1 LAAGN
6 HQPAALGLHSRGTR
20 GRTGHAA
27 ARTVALAAPLAFA
40 IVLAGLGAVQA
51 AQVLT
56 GGPAH
61 RLALSP
67 ANQDAFGLA
76 RPIHSLYAVGQSVPT
91 SFGVVAV
98 ESAAKIAGLTAK
110 DLAGVTHGIQNLIR
124 PDQVQVQLAVEL
136 TNLRNHPVAYTPD
149 QFRLVSTT
157 SSTPLPVFSTN
168 LHPNTLQPEASID
181 GTLNFVV
188 PRNGAKLVLEFRDQG
203 RARPIRIDL
212 GRIDRTPANAFA
224 GYHHH

>member
-1 LAAGN
+1 LAAVN
-6 HQPAALGLHSRGTR
+6 HQPAAPGRHEYGTR
-20 GRTGHAA
+20 GQTGHAA
-27 ARTVALAAPLAFA
+27 ARTIALVAPLAFA

-61 RLALSP
+61 QLALSP

-76 RPIHSLYAVGQSVPT
+76 RPIHGLYAVGQSVPT
-91 SFGVVAV
+91 GFGVVAV
-98 ESAAKIAGLTAK
+98 ESATKIAGLTAK
-110 DLAGVTHGIQNLIR
+110 DLSGATHGIQNLIR

-149 QFRLVSTT
+149 QFRLVSST

-168 LHPNTLQPEASID
+168 LHPNMLQPEASID
-181 GTLNFVV
+181 GTLAFVA
-188 PRNGAKLVLEFRDQG
+188 PRNGAKLLLEFRDKS
-203 RARPIRIDL
+203 RTRPIRIDL
-212 GRIDRTPANAFA
+212 GRIDRTPANALA

>member
-1 LAAGN
+1 MYRVTISS
-6 HQPAALGLHSRGTR
+6 PAAV
-20 GRTGHAA
+20 
-27 ARTVALAAPLAFA
+27 RTVALAAPLACA
-40 IVLAGLGAVQA
+40 IVLVGLGAIQA

-61 RLALSP
+61 RLGLSP

-76 RPIHSLYAVGQSVPT
+76 RPIHGLYAVGQAVPT

-98 ESAAKIAGLTAK
+98 QYADKIAGLTAK

-124 PDQVQVQLAVEL
+124 PDQVQVQVAVEL
-136 TNLRNHPVAYTPD
+136 TNLRPHPVAYAPA
-149 QFRLVSTT
+149 QFHLVSTG
-157 SSTPLPVFSTN
+157 SSTPLAVFATS
-168 LHPNTLQPEASID
+168 LQPNALQPAASID
-181 GTLNFVV
+181 GTLTFVA
-188 PRNGAKLVLEFRDQG
+188 PRNGAKLVLEFRDPG
-203 RARPIRIDL
+203 RAQPLRIDL

>member
-1 LAAGN
+1 M
-6 HQPAALGLHSRGTR
+6 HRVTTSSP
-20 GRTGHAA
+20 AA
-27 ARTVALAAPLAFA
+27 ARTIALAAPLALA
-40 IVLAGLGAVQA
+40 IVLVGLGALQA

-56 GGPAH
+56 GGPAP
-61 RLALSP
+61 RLALSA
-67 ANQDAFGLA
+67 ANQDAFGRA
-76 RPIHSLYAVGQSVPT
+76 RPIHGLYAVGQSVPT

-98 ESAAKIAGLTAK
+98 QYADKIAGLTAK

-124 PDQVQVQLAVEL
+124 PDQVQVQVAVEL
-136 TNLRNHPVAYTPD
+136 TNLRNHPVAYAPD
-149 QFRLVSTT
+149 QFRLVSTG
-157 SSTPLPVFSTN
+157 SSTPLSVFATS
-168 LHPNTLQPEASID
+168 LQPNALQPEASID
-181 GTLNFVV
+181 GTLTFVA

>member
-1 LAAGN
+1 MRRVSISS
-6 HQPAALGLHSRGTR
+6 PAT
-20 GRTGHAA
+20 
-27 ARTVALAAPLAFA
+27 ARTAALAAPLAFA

-67 ANQDAFGLA
+67 TNQDAFGLA
-76 RPIHSLYAVGQSVPT
+76 RPIHGLYAVGQSVPT
-91 SFGVVAV
+91 SFGVVAA
-98 ESAAKIAGLTAK
+98 ESATKIAGLTAK
-110 DLAGVTHGIQNLIR
+110 DLSGATHGIQNLVR
-124 PDQVQVQLAVEL
+124 PDQVQVQVAVEL
-136 TNLRNHPVAYTPD
+136 TNLRNHPVAYAPD
-149 QFRLVSTT
+149 QFRLVSTR
-157 SSTPLPVFSTN
+157 SSTPLSVFATS
-168 LHPNTLQPEASID
+168 LQPNTLQPEASLD
-181 GTLNFVV
+181 GTLTFVA
-188 PRNGAKLVLEFRDQG
+188 PRNGAKLILEFRDQG